1 MEFLQK
7 RIQQLQNGKGIKVAC
22 LLGAVGIL
30 CICLSEWLPS
40 KKKTETET
48 LSVTA
53 EEYCDRIEARLSK
66 LLGEMQGVGTCR
78 VYVTLESGV
87 EYVYATAQ
95 KENADYV
102 KDSNQNGEKVSERED
117 TEQDVILIDG
127 EDGKK
132 GLLLT
137 EIQPTVKGV
146 VVVCDGGD
154 KNEVVERVTAAVTT
168 ALNISSRR
176 VCVTK

>member
-1 MEFLQK
+1 MEWWQDWKQRLGE
-7 RIQQLQNGKGIKVAC
+7 GKGVKLAC
-22 LLGAVGIL
+22 ILGAVGVL
-30 CICLSEWLPS
+30 CICLSEWLPRKPS
-40 KKKTETET
+40 DTEPGV
-48 LSVTA
+48 VTV
-53 EEYCDRIEARLSK
+53 EEYSEHIEKRLCA
-66 LLGEMQGVGTCR
+66 LLEKMEDVGTCQ

-102 KDSNQNGEKVSERED
+102 KDSGQNGEKVSERAD
-117 TEQDVILIDG
+117 TEQDVVIIDG
-127 EDGKK
+127 TDGKT

-146 VVVCDGGD
+146 VVVCEGGD
-154 KNEVVERVTAAVTT
+154 KEDVMNRVTAAVTT
-168 ALNISSRR
+168 ALNISARR